1 MGALFLN
8 SLSVAP
14 NKFVKA
20 FENNCDLCLLRRKR
34 SIMHCQGGGKTT
46 RSSGVSSALKERST
60 VTDTAAGSL
69 VLSPNGKGHAEIVVQ
84 DLVPFGGQAT
94 SLVELQDG
102 IGIVKFLK
110 AKNFFVTGAT
120 GFLAKVLIEK
130 ILRTVPDV
138 GKIFIINA
146 ELFKCLKQTYGKSYQ
161 AFMLSKLVPAVGN
174 VCENNLGLEEDLADV
189 IAKEV
194 DVIVN
199 SAANTTFDERYD
211 IAIDINTRG
220 PCRLMEFAKQCNKL
234 KLFVQVSTAYVNGQ
248 RRGKV
253 MEKPFCMG
261 DSIAKENFVSNS
273 RRLIPT
279 LDVENEMKLA
289 LESKEFSTDGEVA
302 QKMKGLG
309 LE

>member
-1 MGALFLN
+1 MMGALFLN

-120 GFLAKVLIEK
+120 GFLAKGI
-130 ILRTVPDV
+130 
-138 GKIFIINA
+138 IF
-146 ELFKCLKQTYGKSYQ
+146 F
-161 AFMLSKLVPAVGN
+161 F
-174 VCENNLGLEEDLADV
+174 
-189 IAKEV
+189 
-194 DVIVN
+194 
-199 SAANTTFDERYD
+199 FFR
-211 IAIDINTRG
+211 
-220 PCRLMEFAKQCNKL
+220 
-234 KLFVQVSTAYVNGQ
+234 
-248 RRGKV
+248 
-253 MEKPFCMG
+253 KP
-261 DSIAKENFVSNS
+261 
-273 RRLIPT
+273 
-279 LDVENEMKLA
+279 
-289 LESKEFSTDGEVA
+289 
-302 QKMKGLG
+302 
-309 LE
+309 